1 MTIKEQT
8 ELKKLRNEVKDLR
21 SEVEILKSRDPEM
34 IERVAMESMMRYLD
48 NEIEFSM
55 VDGEIQEVQ
64 S

>member
-1 MTIKEQT
+1 MTIK
-8 ELKKLRNEVKDLR
+8 EVKDLR